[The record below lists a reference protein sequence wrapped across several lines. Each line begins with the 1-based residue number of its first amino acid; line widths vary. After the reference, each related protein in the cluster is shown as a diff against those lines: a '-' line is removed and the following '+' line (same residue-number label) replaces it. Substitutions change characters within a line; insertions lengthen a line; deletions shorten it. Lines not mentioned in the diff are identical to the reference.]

1 MIWQPKKTKFK
12 RLHKGTLKKCRYKK
26 SCVTT
31 TQGVFGLKVLKSV
44 RLNSKQLEQVR
55 RKIISVRKKKE
66 KQKIW
71 FRCIPDIPV
80 TAKPLGIRMG
90 KGKGNIKYWTARV
103 PAGKIVFQLNM
114 MKKKKAFKALRLA
127 KKILPMPTKTYMNK
141 YWLNNNV
148 RFKYN

>member
-12 RLHKGTLKKCRYKK
+12 RLHKGTLNKCRYKK
-26 SCVTT
+26 SAITT

-90 KGKGNIKYWTARV
+90 KGKGNIKYWTSRV
-103 PAGKIVFQLNM
+103 PAGKIVFQLNI

-127 KKILPMPTKTYMNK
+127 KKI
-141 YWLNNNV
+141 
-148 RFKYN
+148 